1 MQQPVFSYTS
11 ETDTSLNTIHY
22 NPYKPNIMAV
32 GCTNHSIK
40 LFSTQNNELTNLY
53 SSFYHNTEDITTTE
67 PPSAIE
73 TDFEVRDISWNPQN
87 PSIII
92 YSHHHYI

>member
-11 ETDTSLNTIHY
+11 ETNTSFNTIHY
-22 NPYKPNIMAV
+22 NPYKSNIMAV
-32 GCTNHSIK
+32 GCTDHSIK

-53 SSFYHNTEDITTTE
+53 SSFYHNTDHTTTTE

-87 PSIII
+87 PSRFLHV
-92 YSHHHYI
+92 HHSYQ